1 MHTSARL
8 ASVSVTEVRYHT
20 PIPMYTDSDR
30 ERKFY
35 AVAYDEDVASIAR
48 GSAIPKRYH
57 APAKAAAG
65 RSWYAA
71 LTATPE
77 AVVALVLLALAAAFF
92 STFAVG
98 SATSDAQIAAPVVT
112 IAHPSTNTETP
123 LQYGSEPLL
132 AEPDFFAETKQAFL
146 DEAGT
151 FVEANLETMMIR
163 YYEDGLMVF
172 ERPIQS
178 KGRPGSWWE
187 TPAGLYE
194 VQDKRANHRSSF
206 GNVDMP
212 WSMPFQGNF
221 FIHGWPTYP
230 DGTPVASSYSGG
242 CIRLDTEDAESLFN
256 RVAVGTPILVHEPR
270 AVSDDFQYE
279 PSIPDMAAPHYLLA
293 DINNSTVL
301 ASSNLESSVPI
312 ASLTKLMTALVA
324 AEYINL
330 DRRVPV
336 NEENFVPSII
346 PRLEGRETVSMYS
359 LLQLLLLES
368 SNEAAELIAEQ
379 MGREVFIERMNEK
392 AEAIGMTDTTF
403 TDPSGLDDG
412 NISTLRDLL
421 RLAQYI
427 YTNRS
432 FIFKLTADQYTAT
445 AYTADEFGALRNFNR
460 FADLTDFYGG
470 KVGETRVAG
479 ETSLTLH
486 RMTADDTERMV
497 VILVLGSQDRTA
509 DALRLHNYFLERFA
523 D

>member
-1 MHTSARL
+1 
-8 ASVSVTEVRYHT
+8 
-20 PIPMYTDSDR
+20 MYTDHDR

-35 AVAYDEDVASIAR
+35 AVNYDDDYASVAR
-48 GSAIPKRYH
+48 GSAIPQKYH
-57 APAKAAAG
+57 APQVQAVDWG
-65 RSWYAA
+65 QWYARFVA
-71 LTATPE
+71 PE
-77 AVVALVLLALAAAFF
+77 ALVAMALLALVGIFF
-92 STFAVG
+92 STFAIG
-98 SATSDAQIAAPVVT
+98 NATGREQVAAPVVT
-112 IAHPSTNTETP
+112 IQHPGTKSETP
-123 LQYGSEPLL
+123 LSYGSEPLL
-132 AEPDFFAETKQAFL
+132 AEPDFFADTKQAFL
-146 DEAGT
+146 EDAGT

-163 YYEDGLMVF
+163 YYEDGLMVY

-242 CIRLDTEDAESLFN
+242 CIRLATEDAEALFN
-256 RVAVGTPILVHEPR
+256 RIKVGTPILVHEPR
-270 AVSDDFQYE
+270 MVSDDFQYE
-279 PSIPDMAAPHYLLA
+279 PSIPDMAASHYLLA
-293 DINNSTVL
+293 DIDNSTVL
-301 ASSNLESSVPI
+301 ASSNLETPVPI
-312 ASLTKLMTALVA
+312 ASVTKLMTALVA

-336 NEENFVPSII
+336 NETNFVPSII

-368 SNEAAELIAEQ
+368 SNEAAELIADQ
-379 MGREVFIERMNEK
+379 IGRETFIARMNEK

-403 TDPSGLDDG
+403 ADPSGLDDG
-412 NISTLRDLL
+412 NVSTLRDLL

-432 FIFKLTADQYTAT
+432 FIFELTADQYTTT

-460 FADLTDFYGG
+460 FAELTDFYGG
-470 KVGETRVAG
+470 KVGQTSAAG

-486 RMTADDTERMV
+486 RMTVDNTERMI

-509 DALRLHNYFLERFA
+509 DALRLHNYFTERFVH
-523 D
+523 